1 MKKTFKIISII
12 LLIILIL
19 GGLYF
24 WFFIRTP
31 DTKNGSGIN
40 TNSIMKGF
48 NPFNREPIKITP
60 NTNTSTSTETISD
73 NNTNVVVLN
82 KLRKI
87 SETPVGGMN
96 ASSTIIRYIDRGL
109 GHIYELGA
117 TSTEIEKIS
126 NTTIPRVYESYW
138 NKNLNQV
145 VLRYI
150 KANTDEIVNFF
161 GEIRPVKLSST
172 TDQNT
177 TKYEVKGKFLSKN
190 ISNVTVSPKGDRI
203 FYTEVIDNKTI
214 GYISNFD
221 DTKRVKVF
229 DSPLIYI
236 NIDWPEE
243 NTLIMSTKPS
253 GSSYGYIYSIN
264 IKNGSQK
271 KIFDGKNGFS
281 AKISRDLKRIMYST
295 TYQDTFKTYVYD
307 ISKNKNSEVIF
318 NTLVDKCVW
327 SNIRKN
333 EAYCAVPNS
342 VPKGYY
348 PDDWYMG
355 KTLFTDQIWHID
367 TESGEVHLLS
377 DPLIDSSV
385 KIDATKLV
393 LDPKENYL
401 YFINKQD
408 LSLWSLE
415 INK

>member
-1 MKKTFKIISII
+1 MKKTLSITLIVLLTII
-12 LLIILIL
+12 IL

-24 WFFIRTP
+24 WFFIRKN
-31 DTKNGSGIN
+31 DTNSNSNTN
-40 TNSIMKGF
+40 TNSIVNGF

-60 NTNTSTSTETISD
+60 SSGTSTDNETISN
-73 NNTNVVVLN
+73 NNTSVVVMN

-87 SETPVGGMN
+87 SETPVGGMS
-96 ASSTIIRYIDRGL
+96 ASSTAVRYIDRGL
-109 GHIYELGA
+109 GHIFELEA
-117 TSTEIEKIS
+117 TSTESEKIS

-145 VLRYI
+145 ILRYI
-150 KANTDEIVNFF
+150 KANTDDIINFF
-161 GEIRPVKLSST
+161 GEIKPVKLSST

-177 TKYEVKGKFLSKN
+177 TRYEVKGKFLSKN
-190 ISNVTVSPKGDRI
+190 ISNIAVSPKGDRI
-203 FYTEVIDNKTI
+203 FYTDVSEGKTI

-221 DTKRVKVF
+221 DTKKVKVF
-229 DSPLIYI
+229 DTPLTQI

-243 NTLIMSTKPS
+243 NTLVLSTKPS
-253 GSSYGYIYSIN
+253 GASYGYIYTIN
-264 IKNGSQK
+264 IKNGYQK

-281 AKISRDLKRIMYST
+281 AKISRDLKKIMYST

-385 KIDATKLV
+385 KIDAIKLV
-393 LDPKENYL
+393 LDPKENRL

-408 LSLWSLE
+408 LSLWSLD